1 MNNFIELRILEDDGW
16 VNKIININHIVSI
29 SNSSFLDTK
38 IRLVNEKEKYI
49 TNDSMIRLQR
59 LLKRGTR

>member
-1 MNNFIELRILEDDGW
+1 MENFIELKILEDDEW

-29 SNSSFLDTK
+29 NNSGFFGTK
-38 IRLVNEKEKYI
+38 IRLVNEEEKYI

>member
-38 IRLVNEKEKYI
+38 IRLVNEEEKYI

-59 LLKRGTR
+59 LLKRGTK